1 VVQGAERL
9 RTTIQQIVDMS
20 YLLALPKGN
29 GRAGRWPLV
38 LFLHG
43 AGERGRD
50 LELVKK
56 YGPPKLVAQGRDFP
70 FILVSPQCPSEQW
83 WRTDVLNALLDEV
96 IARHEVDED
105 RVYVTGLSMGGFG
118 TWSLAIE
125 TPERFAAVAPICGG
139 GFPYLAFR
147 MKKVPVWAFHGADD
161 EVVPL
166 YESERMVTA
175 VNEAGGRARLTVY
188 PDVGHDAWT
197 QTYENP
203 ALYDWLLS
211 HRRT

>member
-1 VVQGAERL
+1 LTQGSEKL
-9 RTTIQQIVDMS
+9 KTIVRRDVDVS
-20 YLLALPKGN
+20 YLLALPQ
-29 GRAGRWPLV
+29 GRKHADNWPVV

-56 YGPPKLVAQGRDFP
+56 HGPPRLVDQGREFP
-70 FILVSPQCPSEQW
+70 FILVSPQCPAEQW
-83 WRTDVLNALLDEV
+83 WRTETLHALLDEI
-96 IARHEVDED
+96 IARHEVDEN
-105 RVYVTGLSMGGFG
+105 RIYVTGMSMGGFG

-147 MKKVPVWAFHGADD
+147 MRKLPIWAFHGAGD

-166 YESERMVTA
+166 YESERMVKA
-175 VNEAGGRARLTVY
+175 VNEAGGQAQLTVY
-188 PDVGHDAWT
+188 SDLGHDCWT
-197 QTYENP
+197 QAYDNP
-203 ALYDWLLS
+203 ALYDWMLS
-211 HRRT
+211 HRRA